1 MYNYDF
7 DISAIIITIIV
18 MGCLFVIKDRQRD
31 ENKVFFWIVF
41 NGLVCASL
49 DIVFC
54 IATNNKGTI
63 PFSVMYLSSSLYLV
77 IHSFVPYLFYLYSN
91 LISKAYYKTRKRKYI
106 LLLIPY
112 FINVVVLLTNSYH
125 NLVFSFDSNYV
136 YHREIMM
143 FSVYGVT
150 LLYLILFFC
159 HMIYYFKSIRI
170 KMVVM
175 LSLFILGGAL
185 SVVVQF
191 FYPHL
196 LIELFVQA
204 IVYMSVMISL
214 DDEASH
220 KVSEYDVYSRNTFK
234 RDVKGLIDSD
244 NKFSV
249 VMIKLTNIE
258 GYMSVLGI
266 DQINESLYNI
276 ASWLKS
282 IDKSARVYSLN
293 VGVFALVLAG
303 QEKNRAEYVSY
314 VLNTRFREPWRVND
328 IEIEY
333 NVIVYEVRVPENLD
347 RVEELLLLGYSETGN
362 GSRVTF
368 VSGKG
373 LEELKRRLKIEQAV
387 RRALISNNFKVYYQ
401 PIWDRKHDKIRSAEA
416 LLRLYDP
423 EIGAINPEEFI
434 RTAEKNGAIIGIG
447 EFVFEEV
454 CRFLSKRDLKSLG
467 IEYIEVNLSP
477 VQCMQRDLTDK
488 FKNIMRKYNIDVNM
502 LNLEITE
509 TAAVENTEVMKR
521 TISKLREM
529 GFATSIDDFGTG
541 FASMSSVFNI
551 DFKLLKIDREILWRA
566 EENEEAMIMLKNTI
580 EMGKRM
586 GRKIV
591 QEGVET
597 KAQKELMESLECDY
611 CQGFYFSRPIP
622 EDEFVEYV
630 RKFNSVGV

>member
-1 MYNYDF
+1 
-7 DISAIIITIIV
+7 

-63 PFSVMYLSSSLYLV
+63 PFSVMYLSSSLYLI

-112 FINVVVLLTNSYH
+112 LINVVVLLTNSYH

-175 LSLFILGGAL
+175 LSLFIWGGAL

-220 KVSEYDVYSRNTFK
+220 KVAEYDVYSRNTFK

-244 NKFSV
+244 NKYSV
-249 VMIKLTNIE
+249 VIVKLTNIE

-276 ASWLKS
+276 ARWLKS

-387 RRALISNNFKVYYQ
+387 RRALISNSFKVYYQ
-401 PIWDRKHDKIRSAEA
+401 PIWDRKHNKISSAEA

-447 EFVFEEV
+447 EFVFEDV

-529 GFATSIDDFGTG
+529 GFVTSIDDFGSG

-630 RKFNSVGV
+630 RKYNGIS

>member
-150 LLYLILFFC
+150 LLYLILFLC

-220 KVSEYDVYSRNTFK
+220 KVAEYDVYSRNTFK

-249 VMIKLTNIE
+249 IMIKLTNIE

-293 VGVFALVLAG
+293 AGVFALVLVG

-488 FKNIMRKYNIDVNM
+488 FKDIMRKYNIDVNM

-529 GFATSIDDFGTG
+529 GFVTSIDDFGSG

-630 RKFNSVGV
+630 RKFNGIN

>member
-1 MYNYDF
+1 MYNFDF
-7 DISAIIITIIV
+7 DICAIIISLIV
-18 MGCLFVIKDRQRD
+18 MGCMFVIKDRDRD
-31 ENKVFFWIVF
+31 ENKMFFWIVI
-41 NGLVCASL
+41 NGLICAVL
-49 DIVFC
+49 DIIFSV
-54 IATNNKGTI
+54 AVNNKGCI
-63 PFSVMYLSSSLYLV
+63 PLPLFYTCNNLYLL
-77 IHSFVPYLFYLYSN
+77 IHNFVPYQYYIYAN
-91 LISKAYYKTRKRKYI
+91 MISGAFYKTDKKKYN

-112 FINVVVLLTNSYH
+112 FVNFVLLITNRFH
-125 NLVFSFDSNYV
+125 NLVFSVDSNYG
-136 YHREIMM
+136 YHREILMICI
-143 FSVYGVT
+143 YGVT
-150 LLYLILFFC
+150 LFYLIFFFV
-159 HMIYYFKSIRI
+159 HMIIYFKSIRL
-170 KMVVM
+170 KMVIM
-175 LSLFILGGAL
+175 LSLFIWSGII
-185 SVVVQF
+185 SVIVQY

-204 IVYMSVMISL
+204 VVYMSVMISL

-234 RDVKGLIDSD
+234 RDVKLLIDSD

-249 VMIKLTNIE
+249 IMLKLTNIE

-266 DQINESLYNI
+266 DQINESLFNI
-276 ASWLKS
+276 ATWLKTV
-282 IDKSARVYSLN
+282 DRQARVYSLN
-293 VGVFALVLAG
+293 VGVFAIVLTG
-303 QEKNRAEYVSY
+303 QENNKTEYVSY
-314 VLNTRFREPWRVND
+314 VINTRFREAWKVND
-328 IEIEY
+328 IDIEY
-333 NVIVYEVRVPENLD
+333 NAIVYEVHVPDNLN

-401 PIWDRKHDKIRSAEA
+401 PIWDRAHNKIRSAEA

-447 EFVFEEV
+447 EFVFEDV
-454 CRFLSKRDLKSLG
+454 CRFLSERDLKSLG
-467 IEYIEVNLSP
+467 IDYIEVNLSP

-488 FKNIMRKYNIDVNM
+488 FIEIMRKYNIDVNM

-521 TISKLREM
+521 TISKLREI
-529 GFATSIDDFGTG
+529 GFATSIDDFGNG

-630 RKFNSVGV
+630 KKYNGIN

>member
-63 PFSVMYLSSSLYLV
+63 PFSVMYLSSSLYLI

-112 FINVVVLLTNSYH
+112 LINVVVLLTNSYH

-175 LSLFILGGAL
+175 LSLFIWGGAL

-220 KVSEYDVYSRNTFK
+220 KVAEYDVYSRNTFK

-244 NKFSV
+244 NKYSV
-249 VMIKLTNIE
+249 VIVKLTNIE

-276 ASWLKS
+276 AKWLKT

-387 RRALISNNFKVYYQ
+387 RRALISNSFKVYYQ
-401 PIWDRKHDKIRSAEA
+401 PIWDRKHNKISSAEA

-447 EFVFEEV
+447 EFVFEDV

-529 GFATSIDDFGTG
+529 GFVTSIDDFGSG

-630 RKFNSVGV
+630 RKYNGIS

>member
-63 PFSVMYLSSSLYLV
+63 PFSVMYLSSSLYLI

-112 FINVVVLLTNSYH
+112 LINVVVLLTNSYH

-175 LSLFILGGAL
+175 LSLFIWGGAL

-220 KVSEYDVYSRNTFK
+220 KVAEYDVYSRNTFK

-244 NKFSV
+244 NKYSV
-249 VMIKLTNIE
+249 VIVKLTNIE

-276 ASWLKS
+276 ARWLKS

-387 RRALISNNFKVYYQ
+387 RRALISNSFKVYYQ
-401 PIWDRKHDKIRSAEA
+401 PIWDRKHNKISSAEA

-447 EFVFEEV
+447 EFVFEDV

-529 GFATSIDDFGTG
+529 GFVTSIDDFGSG

-630 RKFNSVGV
+630 RKYNGIS

>member
-1 MYNYDF
+1 
-7 DISAIIITIIV
+7 

-63 PFSVMYLSSSLYLV
+63 PFSVMYLSSSLYLI

-112 FINVVVLLTNSYH
+112 LINVVVLLTNSYH

-175 LSLFILGGAL
+175 LSLFIWGGAL

-220 KVSEYDVYSRNTFK
+220 KVAEYDVYSRNTFK

-244 NKFSV
+244 NKYSV
-249 VMIKLTNIE
+249 VIVKLTNIE

-276 ASWLKS
+276 AKWLKT

-387 RRALISNNFKVYYQ
+387 RRALISNSFKVYYQ
-401 PIWDRKHDKIRSAEA
+401 PIWDRKHNKISSAEA

-447 EFVFEEV
+447 EFVFEDV

-529 GFATSIDDFGTG
+529 GFVTSIDDFGSG

-630 RKFNSVGV
+630 RKYNGIS

>member
-112 FINVVVLLTNSYH
+112 FINVVFLLTNSYH

-159 HMIYYFKSIRI
+159 HMIYYFKSIRV

-293 VGVFALVLAG
+293 VGVFALVLVG

-447 EFVFEEV
+447 EFVFEDV

-529 GFATSIDDFGTG
+529 GFVTSIDDFGSG

-630 RKFNSVGV
+630 KKFNGIN